1 MAPSIPVHDRF
12 TILAYRG
19 FYDVPRLMLAED
31 ERNVRWIFE
40 CLFDDT
46 LDEYSVTYTVYPVG
60 AEEPP
65 ATSVLQRHYDDPPA
79 NAIDA
84 LPVSRFRF
92 DPTARAS
99 FEIV

>member
-1 MAPSIPVHDRF
+1 MPMHGRF
-12 TILAYRG
+12 TILDYRG

-46 LDEYSVTYTVYPVG
+46 LDEYSVSYSIYPVG
-60 AEEPP
+60 AEESS

-79 NAIDA
+79 TAIDA

-99 FEIV
+99 FEIA